1 MTNKKTT
8 NKNITKKK
16 CREKKYYAIKEG
28 KGVENIIVRTWA
40 ECKEL
45 VYGYNAVYK
54 SFANLEDA
62 NRYLE
67 EVNVTKVKVQAIHQI
82 QKKKVIK
89 QTTKHIAG
97 FRISNEMYEELEK
110 RCKEKGIKIEDAIKF
125 AISQYLY

>member
-1 MTNKKTT
+1 MAKKKTT

-28 KGVENIIVRTWA
+28 KGVENIIVRTWV

-45 VYGYNAVYK
+45 VHGYNAVYK

-67 EVNVTKVKVQAIHQI
+67 EVNITKVKEQAIHQI